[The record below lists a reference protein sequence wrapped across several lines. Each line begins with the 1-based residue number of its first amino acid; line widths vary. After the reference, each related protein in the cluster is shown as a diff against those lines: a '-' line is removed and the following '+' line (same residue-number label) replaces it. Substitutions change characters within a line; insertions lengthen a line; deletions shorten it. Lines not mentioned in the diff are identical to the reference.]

1 MQSPSVFHKLLLLLP
16 LAYQHTSNDAEKH
29 VTHWNYE
36 LHGENWGGTCSSGV
50 RQSPLQ
56 LAVQKS
62 LIVPLPRILFGNY
75 DVKLKAPLTLE
86 NNGHSAHM
94 DIPETINGK
103 RPFITGGLL
112 NGRFIA
118 EGFHFHWGSI
128 NQRGSEHSINK
139 QRFDVEM
146 HIVHRNARYSDL
158 KEAVKHKDGVAVLGV
173 MFKVVKNPNRFY
185 PGLNKVL
192 SELPKIT
199 NYKQKAT
206 IPGSISLGQM
216 LGDLNPRDFFT
227 YRGSLTTPECEEAVT
242 WTVFSHVLPISLSLV
257 TKFWRLRDSEG
268 HKLINNYR
276 FTQPRNGR
284 PVYYRTGKDLSGAYL
299 GK

>member
-1 MQSPSVFHKLLLLLP
+1 MQPSVFHKLLLLLP
-16 LAYQHTSNDAEKH
+16 LAYQQTSNDADTK

-36 LHGENWGGTCSSGV
+36 LHGTNWGGTCASGV

-56 LAVQKS
+56 LAVRNS
-62 LIVPLPRILFGNY
+62 YIVPLPRILFGNY

-94 DIPETINGK
+94 DIPETVNGK
-103 RPFITGGLL
+103 RPYITGGLM

-128 NQRGSEHSINK
+128 SQRGSEHSING
-139 QRFDVEM
+139 QRYDVEM
-146 HIVHRNARYSDL
+146 HVVHRNARYPDL
-158 KEAVKHKDGVAVLGV
+158 TEAVKHKDGVAVLGV
-173 MFKVVKNPNRFY
+173 MFKVVKSPSRIF
-185 PGLNKVL
+185 PGINKVL
-192 SELPKIT
+192 SQLPRVT
-199 NYKQKAT
+199 NYKDKAT
-206 IPGSISLGQM
+206 ISGSLSLGQM

-242 WTVFSHVLPISLSLV
+242 WTVFSQVLPISLGLV

-284 PVYYRTGKDLSGAYL
+284 PIYYRSGKDLSGAYL

>member
-75 DVKLKAPLTLE
+75 DVKLRAPLTLE

-94 DIPETINGK
+94 DIPETLNGK

-158 KEAVKHKDGVAVLGV
+158 TEAVKHKDGVAVLGV
-173 MFKVVKNPNRFY
+173 MFKVVKSPNRFF
-185 PGLNKVL
+185 PGINKVL

-268 HKLINNYR
+268 HKLINNFR

>member
-1 MQSPSVFHKLLLLLP
+1 MPLSALQELLFH
-16 LAYQHTSNDAEKH
+16 YFHDFCQ
-29 VTHWNYE
+29 
-36 LHGENWGGTCSSGV
+36 
-50 RQSPLQ
+50 
-56 LAVQKS
+56 S